1 MNITKRSTAISFGM
15 AAILAAIVIPFMPS
29 NSFATEVT
37 EVDDATVGRAIG
49 GTINFPSNGTSS
61 IQKAFGDAVNGDG
74 SKSSVIGIPIAPPIV
89 IPLAASDFIYRGAST
104 IAQPKG
110 YANANYFN
118 YCIKGNYGLLGTAI
132 DQPVA
137 LPPFNGDPII
147 GLAASDISPNLNSA
161 AIARLRSVQVKLRF
175 AFLGNSQGS
184 RVRLALRNVNTNEV
198 KQFGDFRVSGGT
210 CQTFSKNLVKG
221 FVNPGVYRLE
231 VRLVNRPFLV
241 DPSYKRGPFDRAI
254 AVAGFNDTTLT
265 ITTKSQSINPAE

>member
-1 MNITKRSTAISFGM
+1 MNIKKQSTVISFGM
-15 AAILAAIVIPFMPS
+15 ATVLAAIVTPFMIS
-29 NSFATEVT
+29 NSLAAEVT
-37 EVDDATVGRAIG
+37 EVDDATVERAIG
-49 GTINFPSNGTSS
+49 GTVNLPSNGTSS

-74 SKSSVIGIPIAPPIV
+74 SKSSVIGIPIAPPII

-175 AFLGNSQGS
+175 AFLGNSQGG

-198 KQFGDFRVSGGT
+198 KQFGD
-210 CQTFSKNLVKG
+210 CK
-221 FVNPGVYRLE
+221 
-231 VRLVNRPFLV
+231 
-241 DPSYKRGPFDRAI
+241 RAI
-254 AVAGFNDTTLT
+254 AALFKLGEISEAAKPIIGSALKGGNATG
-265 ITTKSQSINPAE
+265 

>member
-1 MNITKRSTAISFGM
+1 M
-15 AAILAAIVIPFMPS
+15 
-29 NSFATEVT
+29 
-37 EVDDATVGRAIG
+37 
-49 GTINFPSNGTSS
+49 
-61 IQKAFGDAVNGDG
+61 
-74 SKSSVIGIPIAPPIV
+74 

-161 AIARLRSVQVKLRF
+161 AIARLKSVQVKIRF

-198 KQFGDFRVSGGT
+198 KQFGDFRVNGGT

-231 VRLVNRPFLV
+231 VRLVNRPFLI
-241 DPSYKRGPFDRAI
+241 DPSYKFGPFDRAI